1 MKADTEVVRLSK
13 VSKTMGEKRVLD
25 SVDWTVKSGENWV
38 LLGLNGSGKTTLL
51 RIASGH
57 LWPTSGE
64 VSILGSKL
72 GSVDLRALRRRIGW
86 VSSALTS
93 RMPPGMAAS
102 DVVLSGRFDSVGL
115 YDEPAATERRT
126 AREVMGLMG
135 CLEVADRPFGVL
147 SQGEQQRVLIARA
160 LMPRPKLLV
169 LDEPCVGLDLKAR
182 EAFLE
187 SVRALAKSDLT
198 VVYVTHHL
206 EEMMPEFTHV
216 LLLKDGAA
224 FRSGLKADVVTSEN
238 LSAAFKMDIA
248 VEERAGRYYVRV

>member
-1 MKADTEVVRLSK
+1 MTAESEVVRLSK
-13 VSKTMGEKRVLD
+13 VSKLMGEKLVLD
-25 SVDWTVKSGENWV
+25 SVDWTVHKGENWV

-64 VSILGSKL
+64 VSILGSRL
-72 GSVDLRALRRRIGW
+72 GSVDLRSLRRHIGW

-115 YDEPAATERRT
+115 YDEPTAAERRIGKV
-126 AREVMGLMG
+126 VMVLMG
-135 CLEVADRPFGVL
+135 CLDVADRPFGVL

-160 LMPRPKLLV
+160 LMSQPKLLV

-182 EAFLE
+182 ESFLD
-187 SVRALAKSDLT
+187 SVRALAKSNLT

-206 EEMMPEFTHV
+206 EEIMPEFTHV
-216 LLLKDGAA
+216 LLLMDGRA
-224 FRSGLKADVVTSEN
+224 FGSGRKADVVSSEN
-238 LSAAFKMDIA
+238 LSAAFKMNLF
-248 VEERAGRYYVRV
+248 VEERAGRFYVRV